1 MFFSSDQ
8 TPPDWTSVEAKELRD
23 FLDSHVGK
31 LTVSW
36 LVHLGPSLLDGADNG
51 KTLVASGVVKGYGA
65 ALDSLFSLRVSR
77 LVPDTSSSEAYPDL
91 DSPTAWK
98 EVDGKRPPG

>member
-1 MFFSSDQ
+1 VFFPSDQ
-8 TPPDWTSVEAKELRD
+8 NPPDWTSVEAKALRD
-23 FLDSHVGK
+23 FLDSYVGK

-36 LVHLGPSLLDGADNG
+36 LVHLAPSLLDGADVN
-51 KTLVASGVVKGYGA
+51 KTLVASGVVKGYGE
-65 ALDSLFSLRVSR
+65 ALNSLFSLRASR